1 MSLNLRKSIVE
12 QFWQGRDPRMAR
24 ILLWME
30 SMEEWGLDENED
42 FSEAL
47 LSLSPKLE
55 QAGRG
60 TMLEQSEALIT
71 VMAYMSAGRAMRMM
85 EWFDEHFP
93 KGLSI
98 ELIEQA
104 QGQSEDAP
112 AQLMLDRLRALESLS
127 LLGKIFSPTR
137 MRIISE
143 LLRETAD
150 EPPTHERL

>member
-30 SMEEWGLDENED
+30 SMEEWGLDDNED

-47 LSLSPKLE
+47 LALSPKLE

-60 TMLEQSEALIT
+60 TMLEQSDSLIT

-98 ELIEQA
+98 DLIEQA
-104 QGQSEDAP
+104 QGQPEGAP

-137 MRIISE
+137 MRIITE